1 MTHYLQEM
9 LRKIE
14 HRSLWGFKK
23 IIVKDDK
30 RNICMNYYIRPPP
43 LSLPA
48 FTFDIELLNR
58 NSYIYM
64 YTSMHKHLFHNLGR
78 SIVMVQKLVF
88 EYYCIVFIL
97 L

>member
-1 MTHYLQEM
+1 
-9 LRKIE
+9 
-14 HRSLWGFKK
+14 
-23 IIVKDDK
+23 
-30 RNICMNYYIRPPP
+30 MNYYIRPPPP

-48 FTFDIELLNR
+48 FTFDKELLNR

-78 SIVMVQKLVF
+78 SIICFRELLN
-88 EYYCIVFIL
+88 CVFIL

>member
-1 MTHYLQEM
+1 
-9 LRKIE
+9 
-14 HRSLWGFKK
+14 
-23 IIVKDDK
+23 
-30 RNICMNYYIRPPP
+30 MNYYIRPPPP

-78 SIVMVQKLVF
+78 SIICFRVLLN
-88 EYYCIVFIL
+88 CVFIL

>member
-1 MTHYLQEM
+1 
-9 LRKIE
+9 
-14 HRSLWGFKK
+14 
-23 IIVKDDK
+23 
-30 RNICMNYYIRPPP
+30 MNYYIRPPP

-64 YTSMHKHLFHNLGR
+64 YTSMHKHLYYNLGR
-78 SIVMVQKLVF
+78 SIICFRVLLN
-88 EYYCIVFIL
+88 CVFIL

>member
-1 MTHYLQEM
+1 
-9 LRKIE
+9 
-14 HRSLWGFKK
+14 
-23 IIVKDDK
+23 
-30 RNICMNYYIRPPP
+30 MNYYIRPPPP

-78 SIVMVQKLVF
+78 SIVIVQKFVF
-88 EYYCIVFIL
+88 DYYCIGFL
-97 L
+97 FCFEFF